1 MAFTEEAFESCMFTS
16 PCCHAFN
23 TYSGSSIICSE
34 CGKTIGAV
42 PDEKELSISVRYN
55 EHNTENVS
63 GDVIYAFRLLARRFA
78 EDPTYELC
86 SVKCPKCNTYS
97 RYARDPQGNLFFIC
111 SNTKC
116 RFVFDSDNLAFKE
129 A

>member
-1 MAFTEEAFESCMFTS
+1 MATSRESYDKNMFTS
-16 PCCHAFN
+16 PCCRAFN

-34 CGKTIGAV
+34 CGKTIGKV
-42 PDEKELSISVRYN
+42 PDEKELAISVRFN

-63 GDVIYAFRLLARRFA
+63 GDIIYAFRHLARRFA

-86 SVKCPKCNTYS
+86 NAKCPKCNTYS

-111 SNTKC
+111 SNVKC
-116 RFVFDSDNLAFKE
+116 RNVFDNIEIQYKDV
-129 A
+129 